1 MRRLVKAVLLAGA
14 AGGLFATAAIASGG
28 GGGGGAPMPSMS
40 APSYDPAAEYA
51 KGVAALKANQFRD
64 ASRAFDHV
72 TQAAPRSPDGWRLL
86 GVAKAGDN
94 DWKGSRRAYERAL
107 KLGPDDV
114 ETHAGLGL
122 ALANLKDPKA
132 QGELDWLNAK
142 AQACGDTCPDSAKL
156 KSLAGQVQAAMSG
169 GTPGPAAMLENR
181 SMLFAGGKAG
191 DAAYVQAVSL
201 INQHRYDEALASLQ
215 AAETVFGPH
224 PDILT
229 YQGYTWRKKGD
240 YAKAEG
246 FYRQALAISP
256 DHRGATEY
264 YGELKVER
272 HDMAGAKVL
281 LARLDRV
288 CAYGCAEAEELR
300 RWIDVG
306 GDPKAQ

>member
-1 MRRLVKAVLLAGA
+1 LAA
-14 AGGLFATAAIASGG
+14 TATAAIASGG
-28 GGGGGAPMPSMS
+28 GGGGGGAMPSIS
-40 APSYDPAAEYA
+40 TPSYDPAAEYA
-51 KGVAALKANQFRD
+51 KGIAALKANQYRD
-64 ASRAFDHV
+64 AGHAFEHV
-72 TQAAPRSPDGWRLL
+72 TEAVPKNPDGWRLL

-107 KLGPDDV
+107 RLGPDDAN
-114 ETHAGLGL
+114 THAGLGL

-142 AQACGDTCPDSAKL
+142 VQACADTCPDADKL
-156 KSLAGQVQAAMSG
+156 KGLAGQVQAAMAG
-169 GTPGPAAMLENR
+169 GAPKPAAMLDNR
-181 SMLFAGGKAG
+181 SMLFAGPRAG

-201 INQHRYDEALASLQ
+201 INQRRYDEALASLH
-215 AAETVFGPH
+215 AAEAVFGPH

-246 FYRQALAISP
+246 FYRQALAIAP

-272 HDMAGAKVL
+272 GDLAGAKVM
-281 LARLDRV
+281 LARLDKV

-306 GDPKAQ
+306 GDPRAQ